1 MLSTESGSSVL
12 TDFVNR
18 YQVCWEVWP
27 EYLMVG
33 GKERQVGFE
42 LELTGTPEPGTEHVG
57 PGCPACR
64 RVYSALHAIADWILP
79 KEERPSRYE
88 VGPYE
93 QALRYSTARALR
105 PDVTLSVKIL
115 HRRGFDQP
123 VDQCEVRCLEEM
135 KQRLRQLGAC
145 ERQWSFRRA
154 SPA

>member
-1 MLSTESGSSVL
+1 MLPTEQDSSVL
-12 TDFVNR
+12 ADFVKR
-18 YQVCWEVWP
+18 YQVCSEVWP
-27 EYLMVG
+27 EYLMVD

-42 LELTGTPEPGTEHVG
+42 LELTGTPEPGTDHVG

-64 RVYSALHAIADWILP
+64 RVYAALHAVADWILP

-93 QALRYSTARALR
+93 QALRYSAVRGSR
-105 PDVTLSVKIL
+105 PDVTLSLKIL

-135 KQRLRQLGAC
+135 NQRLKQLGAC
-145 ERQWSFRRA
+145 ERQWSSRKA
-154 SPA
+154 SQA